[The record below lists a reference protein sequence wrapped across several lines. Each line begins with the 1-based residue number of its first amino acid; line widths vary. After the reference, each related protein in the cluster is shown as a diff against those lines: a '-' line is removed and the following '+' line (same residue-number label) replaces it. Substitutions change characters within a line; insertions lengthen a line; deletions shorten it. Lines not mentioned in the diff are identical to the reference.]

1 MSDDFVRS
9 PPPGENRN
17 PGSGRLFAEAW
28 NSCLTAALFALLLF
42 PLVAVR
48 VDAIERTIAWR
59 WGNLGWIAAAVF
71 AISLAWRLRRRENVN
86 RSTPSQPSP
95 LDGEENGFREQGSAL
110 RYTGSPALEGRG
122 WGAGGDATKPPL
134 SPRSPRAAWLSTA
147 IGLCAERPTV
157 RHGAIVIG
165 VAFALIMPLISSTY
179 QVNVLTSALIAVIL
193 GLGLNIIVGLAGM
206 LNLGYAAFTAVGAYA
221 YALLNLHFHLGFW
234 AALPAA
240 GLVAAGFGLALGF
253 PVLRLRGD
261 YLAIVTLGFGEIVR
275 LVLENWSALTNGP
288 SGIANVPRPGFF
300 GMELGL
306 RGATIYLYFISF
318 ALAAGAATAVAR
330 LKNSRIGRAW
340 VALRE
345 DETAAETMGI
355 DRTRTKLA
363 ALALGA
369 FFAGVAGV
377 LFAARTTFVNPASFT
392 FLESAM
398 VLATVVLG
406 GPGSVGGVIAAAL
419 VLVLLPEYLRPF
431 AQYRM
436 LAFGAA
442 LVLMMI
448 LRARRALA
456 NQPGRQAQ

>member
-1 MSDDFVRS
+1 MNHGHS
-9 PPPGENRN
+9 
-17 PGSGRLFAEAW
+17 RLFTAARA
-28 NSCLTAALFALLLF
+28 SLLTAAASALLLF

-48 VDAIERTIAWR
+48 VDAVERTAAWR
-59 WGNLGWIAAAVF
+59 WGSLGWAAAAVF
-71 AISLAWRLRRRENVN
+71 AISLAWRLWLRAAADELPLPLSARKFVVTGMFWRRGGAEGRSPAAERSEADGGPQRQDPAARTGREVFL
-86 RSTPSQPSP
+86 RT
-95 LDGEENGFREQGSAL
+95 GFACIVIASAL
-110 RYTGSPALEGRG
+110 GL
-122 WGAGGDATKPPL
+122 PL
-134 SPRSPRAAWLSTA
+134 L
-147 IGLCAERPTV
+147 
-157 RHGAIVIG
+157 
-165 VAFALIMPLISSTY
+165 SSTY

-206 LNLGYAAFTAVGAYA
+206 LNLGYAAFTAVGAYG

-234 AALPAA
+234 AALPAG

-288 SGIANVPRPGFF
+288 SGIANVPRPGLF

-306 RGATIYLYFISF
+306 RGATLYLYFIAF
-318 ALAAGAATAVAR
+318 ALAAAAAMSVAR
-330 LKNSRIGRAW
+330 LKDSRIGRAW

-406 GPGSVGGVIAAAL
+406 GPGSVGGVAVAAL

-436 LAFGAA
+436 LVFGAA
-442 LVLMMI
+442 LVLMMV
-448 LRARRALA
+448 LRARRSLA
-456 NQPGRQAQ
+456 NHSGRLAQ

>member
-1 MSDDFVRS
+1 VHR
-9 PPPGENRN
+9 
-17 PGSGRLFAEAW
+17 A
-28 NSCLTAALFALLLF
+28 TFALVL
-42 PLVAVR
+42 PLA
-48 VDAIERTIAWR
+48 
-59 WGNLGWIAAAVF
+59 
-71 AISLAWRLRRRENVN
+71 
-86 RSTPSQPSP
+86 
-95 LDGEENGFREQGSAL
+95 
-110 RYTGSPALEGRG
+110 
-122 WGAGGDATKPPL
+122 
-134 SPRSPRAAWLSTA
+134 
-147 IGLCAERPTV
+147 
-157 RHGAIVIG
+157 
-165 VAFALIMPLISSTY
+165 SSTY
-179 QVNVLTSALIAVIL
+179 QVNVLTAALIAVIL

-206 LNLGYAAFTAVGAYA
+206 LNLGYAAFTAVGAYG

-261 YLAIVTLGFGEIVR
+261 YLAIVTLGFGEIAR
-275 LVLENWSALTNGP
+275 LVLENWTALTNGP
-288 SGIANVPRPGFF
+288 SGIPNVPRPGLF

-306 RGATIYLYFISF
+306 RGATLYLYFIAF
-318 ALAAGAATAVAR
+318 ALAAAAAVSVAR
-330 LKNSRIGRAW
+330 LKASRVGRAW

-345 DETAAETMGI
+345 DETAAETMGV

-406 GPGSVGGVIAAAL
+406 GPGSVGGVVAAAL

-436 LAFGAA
+436 LVFGAA

-456 NQPGRQAQ
+456 NLPGRQAQ

>member
-1 MSDDFVRS
+1 MKAA
-9 PPPGENRN
+9 
-17 PGSGRLFAEAW
+17 SGRFFAEIR
-28 NSCLTAALFALLLF
+28 SSLLTAAAFALLLF
-42 PLVAVR
+42 PLVVVR
-48 VDAIERTIAWR
+48 VDAVERTVDWR
-59 WGNLGWIAAAVF
+59 WGKLGWVAAAAFTLTLV
-71 AISLAWRLRRRENVN
+71 WRLWPRANADGFVLPSSVKKLVAIDTFWRRGGAEGR
-86 RSTPSQPSP
+86 
-95 LDGEENGFREQGSAL
+95 
-110 RYTGSPALEGRG
+110 SPA
-122 WGAGGDATKPPL
+122 
-134 SPRSPRAAWLSTA
+134 
-147 IGLCAERPTV
+147 AERSVADGGPQRQDPAARTGMAV
-157 RHGAIVIG
+157 FLRTWPVYLVI
-165 VAFALIMPLISSTY
+165 AFALVLPLLSSTY

-206 LNLGYAAFTAVGAYA
+206 LNLGYAAFSAVGAYG

-234 AALPAA
+234 TALPAA
-240 GLVAAGFGLALGF
+240 GLLAAGFGMALGF

-261 YLAIVTLGFGEIVR
+261 YLAIVTLGFGEIAR

-288 SGIANVPRPGFF
+288 SGIANIPRPGLF
-300 GMELGL
+300 GAELGL
-306 RGATIYLYFISF
+306 RGATIYLYFI
-318 ALAAGAATAVAR
+318 ALAFAVGAAVAVGR
-330 LKNSRIGRAW
+330 LKDSRIGRAW

-363 ALALGA
+363 ALSLGA

-406 GPGSVGGVIAAAL
+406 GPGSVGGVASAAL

-436 LAFGAA
+436 LVFGAT

-448 LRARRALA
+448 LRARRAA
-456 NQPGRQAQ
+456 ARPAGRNA

>member
-1 MSDDFVRS
+1 LRIVS
-9 PPPGENRN
+9 E
-17 PGSGRLFAEAW
+17 
-28 NSCLTAALFALLLF
+28 CL
-42 PLVAVR
+42 
-48 VDAIERTIAWR
+48 AI
-59 WGNLGWIAAAVF
+59 
-71 AISLAWRLRRRENVN
+71 
-86 RSTPSQPSP
+86 
-95 LDGEENGFREQGSAL
+95 
-110 RYTGSPALEGRG
+110 
-122 WGAGGDATKPPL
+122 
-134 SPRSPRAAWLSTA
+134 
-147 IGLCAERPTV
+147 
-157 RHGAIVIG
+157 
-165 VAFALIMPLISSTY
+165 AFALALPLISSTY

-206 LNLGYAAFTAVGAYA
+206 LNLGYAAFSAVGAYG

-234 AALPAA
+234 PALPAA
-240 GLVAAGFGLALGF
+240 GLIAAGFGLALGF

-288 SGIANVPRPGFF
+288 SGIANVPRPGLF
-300 GMELGL
+300 GVELGL
-306 RGATIYLYFISF
+306 RGATVYLYFI
-318 ALAAGAATAVAR
+318 ALATAAGAAIAVAR
-330 LKNSRIGRAW
+330 LKDSRIGRAW
-340 VALRE
+340 LALRE

-398 VLATVVLG
+398 VLAAVVLG
-406 GPGSVGGVIAAAL
+406 GPGSVGGVAAAAL
-419 VLVLLPEYLRPF
+419 LLVLLPEYLRPF
-431 AQYRM
+431 AHYRM

-448 LRARRALA
+448 LRARHGS
-456 NQPGRQAQ
+456 GRPAGRGAA